1 MKEFFKKLT
10 DEINSH
16 DRIVLM
22 THGTP
27 DLDGM
32 GSAIAFSEILNK
44 LGKECCI
51 VAPKKLINK
60 SLIKAINYLEE
71 NDKII
76 PFKYEKTIDGDND
89 LLVIFDTE
97 EVNLVESEE
106 LLKIKDK
113 VVIDHHSKGLNLIES
128 SLSYLDENMSSTI
141 EIVCEYLKYLSISLE
156 KYYYTVMYAGLY
168 VDTNCFTLKVT
179 PKTFENAS
187 FLIEGG
193 ADSIKWQSFLKN
205 SMEDIL
211 NIYSYIEK
219 CVKLDKDIYLC
230 EVDDRFSTSIDL
242 AIIANKM
249 LKFEGVK
256 MAFAVGM
263 ASPSEVLISSRSN
276 GEVDVSKLMMKFGGG
291 GHFSAAAAKIESE
304 DIEDVISH
312 LKKYLR
318 EG

>member
-1 MKEFFKKLT
+1 MKDFFKNLT
-10 DEINSH
+10 DEINNH
-16 DRIVLM
+16 DRIILM

-32 GSAIAFSEILNK
+32 GSAIAFSEILHK
-44 LGKECCI
+44 LGKECYI

-71 NDKII
+71 NEKVI
-76 PFKYEKTIDGDND
+76 PFKYEKTIDVENE
-89 LLVIFDTE
+89 LLIIFDTE
-97 EVNLVESEE
+97 EVNLVECED

-113 VVIDHHSKGLNLIES
+113 IVIDHHSKGLNLIES

-141 EIVCEYLKYLSISLE
+141 EIVCEYLKYLNISLD
-156 KYYYTVMYAGLY
+156 KYYYTLMFAGLY
-168 VDTNCFTLKVT
+168 IDTNAFTLKVT
-179 PKTFENAS
+179 SKTFENAS

-193 ADSIKWQSFLKN
+193 ADNIKWQYFLKN

-211 NIYSYIEK
+211 NLYSYIEK

-230 EVDDRFSTSIDL
+230 EVDDRFCSSIDL
-242 AIIANKM
+242 AMIANKI
-249 LKFEGVK
+249 LKFEDVK

-263 ASPSEVLISSRSN
+263 SNPSLVLISARSN
-276 GEVDVSKLMMKFGGG
+276 GEVDVSKIMKKFGGG
-291 GHFSAAAAKIESE
+291 GHYSAAAAKIES
-304 DIEDVISH
+304 DSVDDVISH